1 MKSSIFA
8 AALLTGL
15 ATALWAAPAEA
26 GFIVGTSA
34 NLVATDVAVSSVF
47 INQTATVGAASQ
59 FSGTHNFPTI
69 PVVLNWTARLDANSV
84 TIGLTTSQG
93 AAASGSPRDTFAFTG
108 LSLDAGTNL
117 SGLAL
122 VSETNFDAVVS
133 STGAN
138 DFTIGIN
145 SWDTRN
151 GPLTA
156 TATFALPTAAVPEPA
171 GLALF
176 GIGLGGLGLIRRRRG

>member
-59 FSGTHNFPTI
+59 FSGTQNFPTI
-69 PVVLNWTARLDANSV
+69 PVVLNWTARLVA
-84 TIGLTTSQG
+84 
-93 AAASGSPRDTFAFTG
+93 
-108 LSLDAGTNL
+108 
-117 SGLAL
+117 
-122 VSETNFDAVVS
+122 
-133 STGAN
+133 
-138 DFTIGIN
+138 
-145 SWDTRN
+145 TR
-151 GPLTA
+151 
-156 TATFALPTAAVPEPA
+156 
-171 GLALF
+171 
-176 GIGLGGLGLIRRRRG
+176 